1 MDKFLRI
8 VGIIVLA
15 WIAFSLIGWVFGFVV
30 KAVFF
35 IAIIAGV
42 VLAVGYVS
50 NKMVGGRN
58 RSQVGP
64 RR

>member
-1 MDKFLRI
+1 MDKFLKI

-15 WIAFSLIGWVFGFVV
+15 WIAFSLIGLIVGFVV
-30 KAVFF
+30 KTVFW

-50 NKMVGGRN
+50 NKVLGGRN
-58 RSQVGP
+58 RAQV